1 MVGGPSGVF
10 TSSLDGCARG
20 KKQMTIENCLD
31 GKNGTTYVEGYLKE
45 NEGLK
50 IHRKLFAWKWTR
62 FLKIKQIKN

>member
-1 MVGGPSGVF
+1 
-10 TSSLDGCARG
+10 
-20 KKQMTIENCLD
+20 MTIENCLD

-50 IHRKLFAWKWTR
+50 IPRKLFAWKWTR